1 MRFNQLSISLF
12 TILFWLIILPAELT
26 SQSTN
31 QKGPYL
37 ATGIRIG
44 DVSQTEAVI
53 WTRLTLNKNR
63 VSDATQPIALYTD
76 PDTGKKH
83 IRKTRRDKN
92 GMIYFPYGYDINTI
106 EGAVQ
111 GAKGKSVTIQKN

>member
-1 MRFNQLSISLF
+1 MRFNQLSVSLF
-12 TILFWLIILPAELT
+12 TILFLFIILPAELT

-63 VSDATQPIALYTD
+63 VSDAPQPVALYTD

-83 IRKTRRDKN
+83 IRKTRRDK
-92 GMIYFPYGYDINTI
+92 M
-106 EGAVQ
+106 E
-111 GAKGKSVTIQKN
+111 